1 MTAAAE
7 FPTFQAPVIVVRDAA
22 RVVLRHLDALPHSD
36 ERERLREIVLG
47 CTRSAEDWSASPPRG
62 RDVDALMKRLLAV
75 HVQVAR
81 LEYDRSV
88 GEPGGT
94 AI

>member
-1 MTAAAE
+1 MTATAE
-7 FPTFQAPVIVVRDAA
+7 FATFQAPVIVVRDAA
-22 RVVLRHLDALPHSD
+22 RVVLRHLDALPRSD
-36 ERERLREIVLG
+36 ERERLRTVVLD
-47 CTRSAEDWSASPPRG
+47 CTRNAEDWSASPPTA

-88 GEPGGT
+88 GESGGT
-94 AI
+94 GI